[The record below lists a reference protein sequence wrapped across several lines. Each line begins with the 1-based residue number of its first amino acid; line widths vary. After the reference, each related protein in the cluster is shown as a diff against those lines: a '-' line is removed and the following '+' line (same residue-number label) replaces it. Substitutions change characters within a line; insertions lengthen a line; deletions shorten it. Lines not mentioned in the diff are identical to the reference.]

1 MSEVTELLITLSKH
15 RNILPRQIFK
25 TIRGQA
31 IAGDVIGAKKGLQKM
46 IKEQNHYEKKR
57 T

>member
-15 RNILPRQIFK
+15 RNVLSRQVFK
-25 TIRGQA
+25 TIKGQA

-46 IKEQNHYEKKR
+46 IKEQKCYAKTR